1 MGFISENE
9 ASIIYFENM
18 DWKKHII
25 SDKEVLLGKP
35 VIKGTRITV
44 EFILERL
51 ASGWSEE
58 TILENYPQLKKEDMQ
73 AVFAY
78 LNDCVKDGLMV
89 EIKKAVI

>member
-1 MGFISENE
+1 MN
-9 ASIIYFENM
+9 
-18 DWKKHII
+18 WKKHIV
-25 SDKEVLLGKP
+25 SNKDVLLGKP
-35 VIKGTRITV
+35 TIKGTRLSV

-58 TILENYPQLKKEDMQ
+58 TILENYPQLKKSDLQ

-89 EIKKAVI
+89 EINKTPV

>member
-1 MGFISENE
+1 MN
-9 ASIIYFENM
+9 
-18 DWKKHII
+18 WKKHII
-25 SDKEVLLGKP
+25 SDKKVLLGKP

-89 EIKKAVI
+89 EIKKAMI